1 MKRLLGLNGELPDN
15 ALARRFDGVGLVRG
29 EYLCRQADAWVTTV
43 GCLAAISSYLD
54 TLAARFAGRPV
65 WYRLVDMES
74 NEVSTLPGCT
84 EHIVEKTTML
94 GMRGVRRG
102 LRIPEELACEL
113 GMLAELARRH
123 DNIHLLLPFVSDA
136 TEVARVLVLARELGF
151 RNRIGVMAETPA
163 AILTLPALVEAG
175 AQEVV
180 IGMNDLTSLTLGSS
194 RDLPLYRK
202 DHAAVL
208 TLVRLAVEASRAC
221 GVPLHAAGY
230 LDTGDIARLE
240 QCGIESVVVHYSLLG
255 RLWPSEFD
263 GIEGTLDLTAIKS
276 AVREK
281 VNDPRI
287 IA

>member
-1 MKRLLGLNGELPDN
+1 MKRLLGLNGELPDD
-15 ALARRFDGVGLVRG
+15 ALASRFDGVGLVRG
-29 EYLCRQADAWVTTV
+29 EYLCRLAGAWVTTA
-43 GCLAAISSYLD
+43 GCRAAISSYLD
-54 TLAARFAGRPV
+54 TLAVRFAGRPV

-84 EHIVEKTTML
+84 ERILEKTTML

-102 LRIPEELACEL
+102 LRIPAELACEL
-113 GMLAELARRH
+113 GTLAELARRH
-123 DNIHLLLPFVSDA
+123 DNIHVLLPFVSDA
-136 TEVARVLVLARELGF
+136 AEVANVRALAWELGF

-194 RDLPLYRK
+194 RDLPLHRK

-208 TLVRLAVEASRAC
+208 TLVRHAVEASQSC

-230 LDTGDIARLE
+230 LDAGDIARLE
-240 QCGIESVVVHYSLLG
+240 RCGVESVVVHYSLLG

-263 GIEGTLDLTAIKS
+263 GIEDALDLTAIKN

-281 VNDPRI
+281 FNDPRI
-287 IA
+287 A

>member
-15 ALARRFDGVGLVRG
+15 ALARRFDGVGMVRG
-29 EYLCRQADAWVTTV
+29 EYLCRQAGAWVTTAR
-43 GCLAAISSYLD
+43 CRAAISSYLD
-54 TLAARFAGRPV
+54 MLAVRFAGRPV

-74 NEVSTLPGCT
+74 NEVSTLPGCS

-102 LRIPEELACEL
+102 LHILEELACEL
-113 GMLAELARRH
+113 GTLADLALRH
-123 DNIHLLLPFVSDA
+123 DNIHLLLPFVSGA
-136 TEVARVLVLARELGF
+136 AEVANVCALARQLGF

-194 RDLPLYRK
+194 RDLPLHRK

-208 TLVRLAVEASRAC
+208 TLVRHAVEASREC

-230 LDTGDIARLE
+230 LDTGDLQRLE
-240 QCGIESVVVHYSLLG
+240 HCGIESVVVHYSLLG
-255 RLWPSEFD
+255 RIWPVEFR
-263 GIEGTLDLTAIKS
+263 GIEGALDLTAIKN

-287 IA
+287 ID